1 MKKKYLQILD
11 LSQTMSIHLLHF
23 IQTQKVLA
31 DSFAEMA
38 QKSPELFTEFRLNSE
53 TQNLLFK
60 HGQTLL
66 NQVRMFTSS
75 LSTLCNKTI
84 EDTLLTVRNYEAA
97 RLEYDANRHDFELFK
112 QQHDNL
118 LKANANQQQS
128 SVSNRS
134 VDTQKNLNQLSTMEN
149 EVRAF
154 KEKYE
159 QLKKDVAI
167 KIKFLDENRIQV
179 MKKQLAQFQSAIT
192 AYFTNNQSTLA
203 STLNELNKQQNE
215 HGTKAS
221 DLNKFK
227 SFLEEN

>member
-1 MKKKYLQILD
+1 
-11 LSQTMSIHLLHF
+11 MSTHLFHF

-53 TQNLLFK
+53 TQNVLFK

-112 QQHDNL
+112 QQHDHL
-118 LKANANQQQS
+118 FKQNANQQS
-128 SVSNRS
+128 SVSSNRS
-134 VDTQKNLNQLSTMEN
+134 GTHDAQKNLNQLNTMEN
-149 EVRAF
+149 EVRVF

-159 QLKKDVAI
+159 QLKKDVAV
-167 KIKFLDENRIQV
+167 KMKFLDENRIQV

-192 AYFTNNQSTLA
+192 AYFTNNQSALE
-203 STLNELNKQQNE
+203 STLNELNKQQNQHE
-215 HGTKAS
+215 TKKS
-221 DLNKFK
+221 DSIKFQ

>member
-1 MKKKYLQILD
+1 
-11 LSQTMSIHLLHF
+11 
-23 IQTQKVLA
+23 
-31 DSFAEMA
+31 MA

-53 TQNLLFK
+53 TQNVLFK

-97 RLEYDANRHDFELFK
+97 RLEYDANRHDFELLK
-112 QQHDNL
+112 QHNDQS
-118 LKANANQQQS
+118 LKQNANQQQS
-128 SVSNRS
+128 SVQNRASN
-134 VDTQKNLNQLSTMEN
+134 DAQKNLNQLNTMEN

-159 QLKKDVAI
+159 QLKKDVAV
-167 KIKFLDENRIQV
+167 KMKFLDENRIQV

-192 AYFTNNQSTLA
+192 AYFTNNQSALEG
-203 STLNELNKQQNE
+203 TLNEMNQQNE
-215 HGTKAS
+215 RGTKAS
-221 DLNKFK
+221 DSNKFI
-227 SFLEEN
+227 SFLEQN